1 MDSVTYFNEWFSVS
15 PADPGGFWLIPDK
28 SSDPAEWA
36 IMDLPDPVAEIT
48 TLRAKLA
55 AAEERLIESGQ
66 AVFES
71 QLEVQSEKRRADAAE
86 KEIATWS
93 KRHRLGLMYHG
104 DTVTE
109 VFLVDDET
117 GESVDLDLD
126 SSMVVE
132 VIELLTAKLAEAED
146 ELAASKERIQQ
157 LYASHDRKDAKITD
171 LRIKIENAEM
181 LAERRKWGAEEMDR
195 LREDKARLIDLIDE
209 AQKDI
214 LVRSHSDVQAAIADV
229 GRRLRAAIDEAKD
242 GE

>member
-86 KEIATWS
+86 KYT
-93 KRHRLGLMYHG
+93 
-104 DTVTE
+104 
-109 VFLVDDET
+109 
-117 GESVDLDLD
+117 
-126 SSMVVE
+126 
-132 VIELLTAKLAEAED
+132 
-146 ELAASKERIQQ
+146 
-157 LYASHDRKDAKITD
+157 
-171 LRIKIENAEM
+171 
-181 LAERRKWGAEEMDR
+181 
-195 LREDKARLIDLIDE
+195 ARLIEAMKQACRISTNGKLSADL
-209 AQKDI
+209 
-214 LVRSHSDVQAAIADV
+214 L
-229 GRRLRAAIDEAKD
+229 AAIDEAG